1 MNFLK
6 SRSKNYKNTGKRSVS
21 ENGFTLVEALIALT
35 LISLIG
41 VPVLAVF
48 SDTVNFTGKIKEL
61 TRWNREMIAL
71 ERVLRHSV
79 SQIEIPFWISDIEVN
94 ESIGIIKVPYWN
106 GKVSSFLEIEVED
119 GVFKISTADE
129 VTVFKG
135 YNGFKFDLLEDN
147 QSRTIGLSLII
158 EKKKKDDLLFQCSFG
173 SFGREVF
180 KEK

>member
-6 SRSKNYKNTGKRSVS
+6 RKCKNYRNAGKCSVS
-21 ENGFTLVEALIALT
+21 ENGFTLIEVLIVLT

-41 VPVLAVF
+41 VPLLGVF
-48 SDTVNFTGKIKEL
+48 SNTVNFTGKIKDL
-61 TRWNREMIAL
+61 TRWNREMFAL

-79 SQIEIPFWISDIEVN
+79 SQIKIPFWISDIEVI

-106 GKVSSFLEIEVED
+106 GNASSFLEIEVKDE
-119 GVFKISTADE
+119 VFKISTADE
-129 VTVFKG
+129 VAVFKG
-135 YNGFKFDLLEDN
+135 YNGFKFDLLEDS